1 MDFEGRSNMTGGT
14 NMANST
20 LHIVVMGV
28 CGCGKSTVGALLARE
43 VVGAFLDG
51 DELHPAP
58 NVAKMAA
65 GIPLDDGDR
74 EPWLREVGRR
84 LLASDR
90 PLVIACSAL
99 KRSYRDLIRS
109 AAPQTL
115 FVHLHGTRELLAE
128 RMSARPGHFMP
139 LSLLDSQLATLEPLG
154 SDEPG
159 IQLDIAHTP
168 ASIAKEASAWA
179 TSEPFTA
186 ASGLSGRS
194 ALQQEE

>member
-1 MDFEGRSNMTGGT
+1 MTGS
-14 NMANST
+14 NNADPT

-43 VVGAFLDG
+43 VGGAFLDG
-51 DELHPAP
+51 DELHPAA

-65 GIPLDDGDR
+65 SIPLDDGDR

-84 LLASDR
+84 LLSSDR

-115 FVHLHGTRELLAE
+115 FVHLHGTRELLAD
-128 RMSARPGHFMP
+128 RMASRPGHFMP
-139 LSLLDSQLATLEPLG
+139 LSLLDSQLAILEPLG

-159 IQLDIAHTP
+159 IQLDIAQAP
-168 ASIAKEASAWA
+168 AWIAKEASAWVTA
-179 TSEPFTA
+179 EPFTT
-186 ASGLSGRS
+186 ASGIFGS
-194 ALQQEE
+194 